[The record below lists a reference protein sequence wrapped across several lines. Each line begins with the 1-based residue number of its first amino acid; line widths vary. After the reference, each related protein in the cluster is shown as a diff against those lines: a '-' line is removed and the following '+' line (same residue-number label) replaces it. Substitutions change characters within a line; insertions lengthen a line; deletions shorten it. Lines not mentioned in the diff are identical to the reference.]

1 MSANLINHPCL
12 WHSDELLARDE
23 WLHTFTPEEVEA
35 LDEIVSTGDAGDAN
49 PVVQRLRFVQDK
61 LESGA
66 GSCMMRGIP
75 VQRYTEEQA
84 TALFSTLAGK
94 VGTLLSQSAAGETV
108 FSVRDAGFK
117 DDDPRSRGP
126 NTRKKL
132 SFHSDRCDVIAFLCL
147 KQAKEGG
154 ENEVVSSAA
163 IYNELANSRPDLL
176 EILKQPFYY
185 QRHNVDT
192 ANEKPWTQQPIFS
205 VNDGYFA
212 CNLLRVLIDRAYANP
227 ELPDMTEV
235 QREALDAVE
244 EIASRPEF
252 HVRFRQEA
260 GDMLFLNNWV
270 TLHRRTEF
278 VDHDDPAEKR
288 HILRIWLSVPNSR
301 PLDPMFAGNYGATE
315 AGAIRGGMRAAS

>member
-1 MSANLINHPCL
+1 MSVNLIDHPCV
-12 WHSDELLARDE
+12 WHSDELFSRDE
-23 WLHTFTPEEVEA
+23 WLHTFTSAEVSA
-35 LDEIVSTGDAGDAN
+35 LDNILDTGEAGDAN
-49 PVVQRLRFVQDK
+49 PIVQRLCYVRDM
-61 LESGA
+61 LETGGGA
-66 GSCMMRGIP
+66 CMMRGIP

-84 TALFSTLAGK
+84 AALFSLLAGK
-94 VGTLLSQSAAGETV
+94 VGTLLSQSAAGERV

-117 DDDPRSRGP
+117 NDDPRARGP

-163 IYNELANSRPDLL
+163 IFNELASSRPDLL
-176 EILKQPFYY
+176 DVLKQPFYY

-192 ANEKPWTQQPIFS
+192 GNEKPWTQQPVFS
-205 VNDGYFA
+205 VHDGHFA

-227 ELPDMTEV
+227 ELPDMTAV
-235 QREALDAVE
+235 QKEALDAVE

-252 HVRFRQEA
+252 HFRFRQRP

-278 VDHDDPAEKR
+278 VDHTDPEEKR

-301 PLDPMFAGNYGATE
+301 PLDPMYAGNYGATE
-315 AGAIRGGMRAAS
+315 AGAVRGGMRAGS